1 MASNSLGLP
10 HRDRNDEPWVVLMSY
25 LQLPRAQ
32 LVLLCF
38 LTSSLLFAW
47 FPEVDLR
54 ASSLFYRDNGFY
66 LRNQWWTTLLHESIG
81 YFICLS
87 MASVVG
93 IYAFNRLS
101 RRNVCG
107 VDGKMVS
114 YLFVV
119 LVLGAGLIVNV
130 ALKNNFGRARPRDVT
145 QFGGSQQF
153 TPAFVAAD
161 ECATNCSFS
170 SGDGAGAFFSLALV
184 LALASSRRRAMLV
197 AAIGFGG
204 LVSIS
209 RIVSGAHFLSDTVV
223 SFFVMWTIA
232 DVMYFYMFLA
242 RRGLIRPAAMT
253 ARSLG
258 EAKHGTR

>member
-1 MASNSLGLP
+1 
-10 HRDRNDEPWVVLMSY
+10 MSY
-25 LQLPRAQ
+25 LQLSRAR

-38 LTSSLLFAW
+38 LASSLLFAW

-54 ASSLFYRDNGFY
+54 VSGLFYRGNGFQ
-66 LRNQWWTTLLHESIG
+66 LGNQWWATLLHECVG
-81 YFICLS
+81 YVICLI

-119 LVLGAGLIVNV
+119 LILGAGLIVNV
-130 ALKNNFGRARPRDVT
+130 TLKNNFGRARPRNVT

-153 TPAFVAAD
+153 TPAFVASG
-161 ECATNCSFS
+161 ECVTNCSFS
-170 SGDGAGAFFSLALV
+170 SGAGAGAFFSLA

-204 LVSIS
+204 LVSIA
-209 RIVSGAHFLSDTVV
+209 RIASGAHFLSDTVV
-223 SFFVMWTIA
+223 SFFVMWIVA
-232 DVMYFYMFLA
+232 DVLYFYMLLPK
-242 RRGLIRPAAMT
+242 RGFIRPAAMT
-253 ARSLG
+253 ARSLQDSVVRDDQG
-258 EAKHGTR
+258 LQPGTGTPG

>member
-1 MASNSLGLP
+1 
-10 HRDRNDEPWVVLMSY
+10 MSY

-54 ASSLFYRDNGFY
+54 ASSLFYRDNGFH
-66 LRNQWWTTLLHESIG
+66 LGNQWWTTLLHESIG
-81 YFICLS
+81 YFICLI
-87 MASVVG
+87 MASVVA

-119 LVLGAGLIVNV
+119 LILGAGLIVNV
-130 ALKNNFGRARPRDVT
+130 TLKNNFGRARPRNVT

-153 TPAFVAAD
+153 TPAFVVAD
-161 ECATNCSFS
+161 ECVTNCSFS
-170 SGDGAGAFFSLALV
+170 SGDGAGAFFSLAL
-184 LALASSRRRAMLV
+184 ALTSSRRRAMLV

-209 RIVSGAHFLSDTVV
+209 RIASGAHFLSDTVV
-223 SFFVMWTIA
+223 SFFVMWIIA
-232 DVMYFYMFLA
+232 DVMYFYMLLPK
-242 RRGLIRPAAMT
+242 RGLIRLAAMT
-253 ARSLG
+253 ARSLQDSVVQDDQG
-258 EAKHGTR
+258 LQPGPSRPG

>member
-1 MASNSLGLP
+1 
-10 HRDRNDEPWVVLMSY
+10 MSY

-66 LRNQWWTTLLHESIG
+66 LRNQWWTTFLHEIIG

-93 IYAFNRLS
+93 IYALNRLS

-119 LVLGAGLIVNV
+119 LILGAGLIVNV
-130 ALKNNFGRARPRDVT
+130 VLKNNFGRARPRNVT

-153 TPAFVAAD
+153 TPAFVVAD
-161 ECATNCSFS
+161 ECVTNCSFS
-170 SGDGAGAFFSLALV
+170 SGDGAGAFFSLAF
-184 LALASSRRRAMLV
+184 ALASSRRRAMLG
-197 AAIGFGG
+197 AAMCFGV

-209 RIVSGAHFLSDTVV
+209 RVVSGAHFFSDVVV
-223 SFFVMWTIA
+223 SFFVMWIIA
-232 DVMYFYMFLA
+232 DVMYFYLFLA
-242 RRGLIRPAAMT
+242 RRGLVRGAAMT
-253 ARSLG
+253 ARSLQDSAVQDDQG
-258 EAKHGTR
+258 LQPGPSMPG